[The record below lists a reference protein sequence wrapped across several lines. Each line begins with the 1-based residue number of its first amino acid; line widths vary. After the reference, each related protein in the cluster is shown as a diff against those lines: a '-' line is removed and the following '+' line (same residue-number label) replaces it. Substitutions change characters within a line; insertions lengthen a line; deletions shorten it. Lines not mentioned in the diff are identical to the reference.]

1 MEKFI
6 VTNSRLFIN
15 KYNYDNIFQ
24 YIASN
29 VINKL
34 IKCEEKQKQS
44 ITLYQKHSE
53 NKKKYKKF
61 QKKAN
66 RNS

>member
-34 IKCEEKQKQS
+34 IKCEEKQKQN
-44 ITLYQKHSE
+44 IPLYQKHSE